1 MTIILLTAIITILLS
16 VFLHQYIRKFDYYIY
31 GVTVIIALL
40 SLSEEANIVT
50 LGYVPF
56 GMFLVV
62 MISGAMDKS
71 FIRKR
76 LFMVRRELAII
87 ASILLF
93 PHAFGFLEYYL
104 EDLGLDEGSL
114 SFFLGV
120 IAAFIVIPLFVTS
133 FQFVRR
139 KMNYKQWKNL
149 HKLSYVFY
157 LLVGLHLIL
166 IQNERMVMYII
177 LFATYFAIKLY
188 NLLIRYFKTNQKT
201 V

>member
-50 LGYVPF
+50 LGYVPL

-120 IAAFIVIPLFVTS
+120 IAAFIVIPLFITS
-133 FQFVRR
+133 FKFVRR

-188 NLLIRYFKTNQKT
+188 NLLISYFKTNKKN